1 MGQAAHRAGTFL
13 LRRVIVLLREVNC
26 TPMTQKLRVVPFSEF
41 VVNLTSILDELTREQ
56 TAIVVERDGRR
67 YRMEPQRPAEQ
78 QGRSFTMEDP
88 FWKIVGIGAS
98 AGATDVSTNK
108 HKYLAATL

>member
-1 MGQAAHRAGTFL
+1 
-13 LRRVIVLLREVNC
+13 
-26 TPMTQKLRVVPFSEF
+26 MTQEPRVVPFSEF

-67 YRMEPQRPAEQ
+67 YRLEPQRPAEQ
-78 QGRSFTMEDP
+78 QGRPFTMEDP

-98 AGATDVSTNK
+98 AGPTDVSTNK
-108 HKYLAATL
+108 HKYLADASMQKRV

>member
-1 MGQAAHRAGTFL
+1 MA
-13 LRRVIVLLREVNC
+13 
-26 TPMTQKLRVVPFSEF
+26 QKLRVVPFSEF
-41 VVNLTSILDELTREQ
+41 VVNLTSIL
-56 TAIVVERDGRR
+56 VERDGRR

-78 QGRSFTMEDP
+78 QGRPFTMEDP

-108 HKYLAATL
+108 HKYLADAFMQK

>member
-1 MGQAAHRAGTFL
+1 MA
-13 LRRVIVLLREVNC
+13 
-26 TPMTQKLRVVPFSEF
+26 QKLRVVPFNEF

-67 YRMEPQRPAEQ
+67 YRLEHQRPAEQ
-78 QGRSFTMEDP
+78 QGRPFTMGDP

-98 AGATDVSTNK
+98 VGATDVSTNK
-108 HKYLAATL
+108 HKHLADAFIQKRG

>member
-1 MGQAAHRAGTFL
+1 MA
-13 LRRVIVLLREVNC
+13 
-26 TPMTQKLRVVPFSEF
+26 QKLRVVPFKEF

-67 YRMEPQRPAEQ
+67 YRLEPQRPAEH
-78 QGRSFTMEDP
+78 QGRPFTMEDP
-88 FWKIVGIGAS
+88 FWKIVGIGTS

-108 HKYLAATL
+108 HKYLADAFMQKRVC